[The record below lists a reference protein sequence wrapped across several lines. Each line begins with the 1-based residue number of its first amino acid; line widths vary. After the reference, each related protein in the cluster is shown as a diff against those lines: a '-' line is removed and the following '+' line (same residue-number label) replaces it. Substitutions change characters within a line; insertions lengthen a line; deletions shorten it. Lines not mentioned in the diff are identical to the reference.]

1 MIPQETG
8 LNDKISYMEIKYLGK
23 KSFLIKGKKEQALV
37 NPDERMA
44 TKDRP
49 RIVIKNETKIEV
61 DGEEGERVVVMGPG
75 EYEIGGIE
83 INGFSAGVGETFY
96 AVTVDGVTVGI
107 LGKLAEAL
115 SDKRVDK
122 ISGVDILVADIGED
136 SKIGPKA
143 ILALAKKWGA
153 NYVVPVGYN
162 SDNGDLKKFMDESDT
177 EGQEPL
183 EFLKVDKDNLPEGT
197 EVIILKESKL

>member
-1 MIPQETG
+1 
-8 LNDKISYMEIKYLGK
+8 MEIKYLGK
-23 KSFLIKGKKEQALV
+23 KTIFLKGKKESVVV

-61 DGEEGERVVVMGPG
+61 DGEEGNRVVVMGPG

-83 INGFSAGVGETFY
+83 INGFSAGIGETFY
-96 AVTVDGVTVGI
+96 SVTIDGVTVGI
-107 LGKLAEAL
+107 LGQLKEPLN
-115 SDKRVDK
+115 DKRTDK
-122 ISGVDILVADIGED
+122 INGVDVLVADIGEG
-136 SKIGPKA
+136 SKLGAKA
-143 ILALAKKWGA
+143 IMSLAKKWGA

-177 EGQEPL
+177 EGQEAVEL
-183 EFLKVDKDNLPEGT
+183 LKVDKDNLPEGS
-197 EVIILKESKL
+197 EVIILKENK

>member
-1 MIPQETG
+1 M
-8 LNDKISYMEIKYLGK
+8 GK
-23 KSFLIKGKKEQALV
+23 KTFLIKGKKEQALV
-37 NPDERMA
+37 NPDERIA

-83 INGFSAGVGETFY
+83 INGFSAGGGETFY

-107 LGKLAEAL
+107 LGQLKEPLN
-115 SDKRVDK
+115 DKRVDR
-122 ISGVDILVADIGED
+122 ISGVDVLVADIGGG
-136 SKIGPKA
+136 SGAGTKG
-143 ILALAKKWGA
+143 ILNLAKRWGA

-162 SDNGDLKKFMDESDT
+162 SGNGDLKKFMDESDT

-183 EFLKVDKDNLPEGT
+183 EALKVDKDNLPEGT
-197 EVIILKESKL
+197 EVIILKESK